1 MDWRKKSTRRSAAT
15 TVKGEGMDM
24 QELMKTC
31 LAHCWPA
38 LLGAAVIAYLLGSVN
53 FAIIVTK
60 LMSKKDIRDFGS
72 GNAGAT
78 NVLRSQGPVPAILTT
93 VGDLAKSILSVV
105 IGGWLV
111 SLALEGVPEAALSG
125 YNVTYLFSLVARY
138 LTGVFCILGHMFPL
152 YFHFRGGKGVLTTLG
167 MMLILDWRVALI
179 CLGVFIVTVLLS
191 RMVSLGS
198 VLAAASLPI
207 VTGLFQAFVDGHGS
221 TSPEVVMFCTGMA
234 TLIALMLICKH
245 IPNLRRI
252 AAGTESRLGS
262 KKKQAEP

>member
-1 MDWRKKSTRRSAAT
+1 
-15 TVKGEGMDM
+15 M

-53 FAIIVTK
+53 FAIIVTR

-78 NVLRSQGPVPAILTT
+78 NVLRSQGPLPAILTT

-111 SLALEGVPEAALSG
+111 SQALRGVPEVMLSS
-125 YNVTYLFSLVARY
+125 YNFIYLFSLVARY

-179 CLGVFIVTVLLS
+179 CLGVFIITVLLS

-207 VTGLFQAFVDGHGS
+207 VTGLFQAFVEGRHGAI
-221 TSPEVVMFCTGMA
+221 SPEVVMFCTGMA

-262 KKKQAEP
+262 KKKQADS

>member
-1 MDWRKKSTRRSAAT
+1 
-15 TVKGEGMDM
+15 M

-31 LAHCWPA
+31 LAQCWPA
-38 LLGAAVIAYLLGSVN
+38 LLGAAAIAYLLGSVN
-53 FAIIVTK
+53 FAIIVTR

-78 NVLRSQGPVPAILTT
+78 NVLRSQGLFPAILTT

-111 SLALEGVPEAALSG
+111 SLALKGVPAAMLSG
-125 YNVTYLFSLVARY
+125 WNVTYMFLLVVRY

-179 CLGVFIVTVLLS
+179 CLGVFIITVLLS

-207 VTGLFQAFVDGHGS
+207 VTGLFQVFVYGHGGD
-221 TSPEVVMFCTGMA
+221 SPEVVMFCTGMA

-252 AAGTESRLGS
+252 AAGTENRLGS
-262 KKKQAEP
+262 KKKQAES